1 MGGKAKP
8 KKHTAAELAAK
19 DKAANTSVG
28 GGKDGIKERDAKA
41 NLTKECLEPGCVGIK
56 ITSMTVMKTHWATKH
71 CTCRREPCECFP
83 MDKYEP
89 IFCVKVEAVQT
100 HHNQAAT
107 LASNKNASKAV
118 RDKLKAQQ
126 AAAAIVDAAKQGK
139 MVKEFTKKQAGPSS
153 NPG

>member
-1 MGGKAKP
+1 MKNGFDARAAKP
-8 KKHTAAELAAK
+8 PEIAARPS
-19 DKAANTSVG
+19 DCS
-28 GGKDGIKERDAKA
+28 
-41 NLTKECLEPGCVGIK
+41 
-56 ITSMTVMKTHWATKH
+56 HF
-71 CTCRREPCECFP
+71 RRG
-83 MDKYEP
+83 D
-89 IFCVKVEAVQT
+89 VQT